1 MTFCNLLEFY
11 TIGLIDDIPLID
23 GTRYVK
29 VLYPLA
35 FSQKQTNKEL
45 VRELICTLF
54 IVFCPIFKLFFEDD
68 SFFKFGEFF

>member
-35 FSQKQTNKEL
+35 FGLFTKTNKQGACE
-45 VRELICTLF
+45 RINMHF
-54 IVFCPIFKLFFEDD
+54 IYCVLSNF
-68 SFFKFGEFF
+68 